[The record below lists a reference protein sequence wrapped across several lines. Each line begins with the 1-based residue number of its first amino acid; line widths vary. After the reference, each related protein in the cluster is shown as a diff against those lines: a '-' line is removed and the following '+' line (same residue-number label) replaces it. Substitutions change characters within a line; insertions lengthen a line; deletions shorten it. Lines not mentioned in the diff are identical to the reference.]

1 MSDDGGG
8 DDEQM
13 SNWRLQNCSC
23 AINKCFYDCI
33 IGTWGYDEIHLKIV
47 EWMTDGEN
55 WSKLYL
61 QFLSHCSYL

>member
-33 IGTWGYDEIHLKIV
+33 IGTGIWWLWWNTLEICKMNDWWWEL
-47 EWMTDGEN
+47 E
-55 WSKLYL
+55 
-61 QFLSHCSYL
+61 